1 MSTALLDITTAA
13 VEETATIH
21 IKNAAGELLYA
32 DAERKLP
39 VQIVIYGP
47 GSDAFGVVEARQS
60 ARAVKRM
67 QDNDGKI
74 SVAPYE
80 QRVRETAEDLAAIT
94 VRFENFSYPP
104 AGDAKGQKLFEAV
117 YADKKLGFITRQVS
131 KFVAD
136 WGNFKPGS
144 AGI

>member
-1 MSTALLDITTAA
+1 MDITTQA

-21 IKNAAGELLYA
+21 VKNANGELLY
-32 DAERKLP
+32 DGERP
-39 VQIVIYGP
+39 VQIVIFGP
-47 GSDAFGVVEARQS
+47 GSKAFGIVEARQS
-60 ARAVKRM
+60 SRAVKRM

-74 SVAPYE
+74 SVAPYQE
-80 QRVRETAEDLAAIT
+80 RVNETAEDLAAIT
-94 VRFENFSYPP
+94 VRFDNLEYPP
-104 AGDAKGQKLFEAV
+104 AGDVQGAPLFEAV
-117 YADKKLGFITRQVS
+117 YRDPKLGFIAKQVA